1 MQESLRKFVFNLFL
15 LALILTATGYGIF
28 LFLVPDAYFPLFP
41 VVPLFLFT
49 VTIIM
54 HVYLVRASENDARKF
69 TSRYLGA
76 MGLKLL
82 IYIVFMVVFLA
93 LATQHAVPFLVSFM
107 VCYATFTLVEVIAIL
122 KHLKRT

>member
-1 MQESLRKFVFNLFL
+1 MQELPRKFVFNLFL

-28 LFLVPDAYFPLFP
+28 LFLVPGAYFPLFP